1 MWFMILALV
10 SIVTSLVLGRLLAR
24 VRVEQT
30 SNPFVAHGPSLSV
43 PYSTN
48 RDAVA
53 ESARQRRL
61 VGAHVH
67 LN

>member
-10 SIVTSLVLGRLLAR
+10 SIGTSLVLGRLLGRA
-24 VRVEQT
+24 RVEQT
-30 SNPFVAHGPSLSV
+30 DPYPVHGPSLHV
-43 PYSTN
+43 PFPTN
-48 RDAVA
+48 RHAVA

-61 VGAHVH
+61 LGAQVH

>member
-10 SIVTSLVLGRLLAR
+10 SIVTSLGLGRLLAKA
-24 VRVEQT
+24 RVEQT
-30 SNPFVAHGPSLSV
+30 NPYPVRGPSLHV
-43 PYSTN
+43 PFPSN

-61 VGAHVH
+61 LGAHVH

>member
-10 SIVTSLVLGRLLAR
+10 SIVTSLGLGRWLAR

-30 SNPFVAHGPSLSV
+30 NPYPVHGPSLDI
-43 PYSTN
+43 PYPAN
-48 RDAVA
+48 RDALA

-61 VGAHVH
+61 LGAQVH